1 MTFILSNK
9 DFWTVLNDKWF
20 ISLNKRCVGYV
31 NFFCNVIFM
40 PQNACSSLV
49 VKQFLSEFLLI
60 AVIRDYSSVEDDQSC
75 GCRFPISWE
84 RIPFAMGDI
93 LFWVSTV
100 FLFGGYA
107 PDYTHWYKGN
117 VQLLNSI
124 MLCCVCPIH
133 QYIVSSLLCHTVAV

>member
-1 MTFILSNK
+1 MFLGMLRVPRGTITMLFSFQSIWSMGCLIPYLVSMTFILSNK

-75 GCRFPISWE
+75 GCRFPIS
-84 RIPFAMGDI
+84 
-93 LFWVSTV
+93 
-100 FLFGGYA
+100 
-107 PDYTHWYKGN
+107 
-117 VQLLNSI
+117 
-124 MLCCVCPIH
+124 
-133 QYIVSSLLCHTVAV
+133 